1 MFFSCPISEKKEV
14 KIEVKTSISQVDE
27 KRWDAIVNGDN
38 LYLSTRYLSALEKSL
53 DSVDFRY
60 LLFFKNKKLVGLA
73 SVQIVNLINQSKE
86 YGELFCSVGDKIKDK
101 FIASLNIRV
110 MTCGNVF
117 STGENGFAHTDAIS
131 EKEFYLALSKGLKE
145 LSRNKELNGNASI
158 ILLKEFWPQSFK
170 KGAFLKPENYR
181 GFSIDVNMIL
191 KIHPQWKSIDDYLQS
206 MVTKFRTK
214 AKSVFKKSA
223 SITSRNL
230 TAEDIENHKA
240 ELEQLYQAVL
250 HHADFKFGELNGEA
264 FLQLKN
270 NLNGQFLV
278 TGYFKENKL
287 VGFSSGFLFG
297 DVLDANYVGFDY
309 DLNHKYALY
318 QRMLYDFVEMAINM
332 NCSELRLGRTA
343 EELKSG
349 LGAEPVN
356 MKLFMRHRNSLS
368 NKLLKPFVERISPHE
383 YELRKPFKASF
394 SYN

>member
-1 MFFSCPISEKKEV
+1 MFFNCPISDKQEV
-14 KIEVKTSISQVDE
+14 KIDVKTSISEIDCKKWDE
-27 KRWDAIVNGDN
+27 IVNDSN
-38 LYLSTRYLSALEKSL
+38 LYLTSRYLKSLENSL

-60 LLFFKNKKLVGLA
+60 LLFYKKKKLVGLA

-101 FIASLNIRV
+101 LIASLNIRV
-110 MTCGNVF
+110 MTCGNAF
-117 STGENGFAHTDAIS
+117 STGENGFIHTNDIS
-131 EKEFYLALSKGLKE
+131 EREFYLALCKGLKE
-145 LSRNKELNGNASI
+145 LSRNKELNGNASV

-170 KGAFLKPENYR
+170 KGAFLKPENFR

-191 KIHPQWKSIDDYLQS
+191 KIHPEWKSIDDYLAS

-223 SITSRNL
+223 EISSRKL
-230 TAEDIENHKA
+230 TAEEIEKYQS
-240 ELEQLYQAVL
+240 ELENLYQAVL
-250 HHADFKFGELNGEA
+250 KNADFKFGELNGEA

-270 NLNGQFLV
+270 NLNGQFIV
-278 TGYFKENKL
+278 TGYFKDEEL

-297 DVLDANYVGFDY
+297 EVLDANYVGFDY
-309 DLNHKYALY
+309 DLNHEYALY
-318 QRMLYDFVEMAINM
+318 QRMLYDFVEMAIDNK
-332 NCSELRLGRTA
+332 CSELRLGRTA

-356 MKLFMRHRNSLS
+356 MKLFMRHKNSLS
-368 NKLLKPFVERISPHE
+368 NKLLKPFIERISPND